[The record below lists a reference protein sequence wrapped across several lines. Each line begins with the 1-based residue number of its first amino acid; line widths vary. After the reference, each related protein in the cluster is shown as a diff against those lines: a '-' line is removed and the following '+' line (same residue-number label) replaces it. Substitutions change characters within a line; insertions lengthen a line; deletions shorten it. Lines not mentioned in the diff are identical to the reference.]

1 MRPRLI
7 TAAMTAFF
15 VATPVAYADDD
26 QTWLAVNAAG
36 PIEKGSPLLVW
47 VDMHHRSF
55 SASGEREVTIFRPG
69 LGYRVSPTL
78 DLWVGYAWVTTARD
92 GRDVR
97 EERFWQQATY
107 PLGEFIGGQLSG
119 RTRLE
124 QRTRDGSDEV
134 GVRLRQQL
142 RYAYRFEESPFGLV
156 AWNEIFLG
164 LNETTWGQPSGFD
177 QNRLFAGVSF
187 SPANNLRLEAGYLN
201 QFVDG
206 SSADIERDNL
216 QVSAT
221 YSF

>member
-1 MRPRLI
+1 M
-7 TAAMTAFF
+7 
-15 VATPVAYADDD
+15 
-26 QTWLAVNAAG
+26 
-36 PIEKGSPLLVW
+36 
-47 VDMHHRSF
+47 
-55 SASGEREVTIFRPG
+55 
-69 LGYRVSPTL
+69 
-78 DLWVGYAWVTTARD
+78 
-92 GRDVR
+92 R

-164 LNETTWGQPSGFD
+164 LNETPWGQPVGFD